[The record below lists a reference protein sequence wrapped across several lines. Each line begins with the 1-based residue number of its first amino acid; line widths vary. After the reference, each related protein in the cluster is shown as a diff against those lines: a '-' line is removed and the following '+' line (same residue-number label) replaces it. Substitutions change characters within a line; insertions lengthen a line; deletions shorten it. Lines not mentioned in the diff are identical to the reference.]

1 MYVYCRI
8 IYDGHK
14 VNILQA
20 VVYLHTMEYHSGIKK
35 KKKELLK
42 ATTLMNLESIKWKK
56 PPMKWQRMY
65 GLFSQEYTEE
75 ANPQRQNAVCKLQGA
90 REVGTR
96 E

>member
-20 VVYLHTMEYHSGIKK
+20 VVYLHTTKYHSGIKK
-35 KKKELLK
+35 KIELLE

-65 GLFSQEYTEE
+65 GLFCQEYPEE
-75 ANPQRQNAVCKLQGA
+75 VTPQRQNAVCKVRGA
-90 REVGTR
+90 GEVGTR